1 MGLYHKIMA
10 RILPLIF
17 LVSVIALFGISWIV
31 VGVNPDNAPIYI
43 FVLLIFLIFL
53 AIFGFL
59 GLVLYFLRT
68 RLYKRYSA
76 KWYFYTSFKMALF
89 VAVFAGLISILAVLK
104 LITFFNIALLILAII
119 LFALWSYLGKRST
132 GRE

>member
-17 LVSVIALFGISWIV
+17 LVSVFALFGISWIV
-31 VGVNPDNAPIYI
+31 VGVNPDNAPFYI
-43 FVLLIFLIFL
+43 FAVLIFLIFL
-53 AIFGFL
+53 AVFGFL
-59 GLVLYFLRT
+59 GLILYFLRT

-89 VAVFAGLISILAVLK
+89 VAVFAGLISVLALLR
-104 LITFFNIALLILAII
+104 LITTFNIALLILAII
-119 LFALWSYLGKRST
+119 LFALWSYLGKKD
-132 GRE
+132 

>member
-17 LVSVIALFGISWIV
+17 LVSVFALFGISWIV
-31 VGVNPDNAPIYI
+31 VGVNPDNAPFYIYAI
-43 FVLLIFLIFL
+43 LILFIFL
-53 AIFGFL
+53 ATFGFL

-76 KWYFYTSFKMALF
+76 KWYFYTSFKMAFF
-89 VAVFAGLISILAVLK
+89 VAVFAGLISVLAILR
-104 LITFFNIALLILAII
+104 LITVFNIALLILAII
-119 LFALWSYLGKRST
+119 LFALWSYLGKKS
-132 GRE
+132 E

>member
-1 MGLYHKIMA
+1 MA

-17 LVSVIALFGISWIV
+17 LVSFFALFGISWIV

-76 KWYFYTSFKMALF
+76 KWYFYTSFKMAFF
-89 VAVFAGLISILAVLK
+89 VAVFAGLISILAILR
-104 LITFFNIALLILAII
+104 LITFFNIALLVLALI
-119 LFALWSYLGKRST
+119 LFALWSYLGKKD
-132 GRE
+132 

>member
-1 MGLYHKIMA
+1 MNKF
-10 RILPLIF
+10 LPFIF
-17 LVSVIALFGISWIV
+17 LVSVLSLFGISWIV
-31 VGVNPDNAPIYI
+31 VGVDPDNAPLYI
-43 FVLLIFLIFL
+43 FAVLVILIFVS
-53 AIFGFL
+53 IFGLL

-68 RLYKRYSA
+68 KLYKRYSA

-89 VAVFAGLISILAVLK
+89 VAVFAGLISILALLR

>member
-1 MGLYHKIMA
+1 MA

-31 VGVNPDNAPIYI
+31 VGVNPDDAPFYIYAI
-43 FVLLIFLIFL
+43 LILFIFL
-53 AIFGFL
+53 ATFGFL

-76 KWYFYTSFKMALF
+76 KWYFYTSFKMAFF
-89 VAVFAGLISILAVLK
+89 VGVFAGLISILAVLR
-104 LITFFNIALLILAII
+104 LITFFNIALLIVALI
-119 LFALWSYLGKRST
+119 LFALWSYLGKKD
-132 GRE
+132 